1 MFNHFKE
8 AANAQ
13 AQSGIKSADP
23 LTQPLYQARL
33 QQEQYFQ
40 TLNQDLPEVAK
51 VEDRLIAG
59 PSGEIPIRLVYPKTA
74 EPTRYLI
81 FIRGAG
87 FWAGSLDSHAR
98 TMRTLALE
106 SGCVVCGIDYRRA
119 PDFHFPVQRNE
130 VITVLEYLKSEQI
143 SLGIYG
149 KPVLFG
155 ESAGATIAL
164 SAAQALRDQNNNLL
178 AGLIL
183 FYNNAGGFK
192 PEAREYSQWVW
203 QQYLGPNTALDN
215 PEATPLLGSVTG
227 LPPIWQGVGAD
238 DPLITDTNKLAHQ
251 LKAIGI
257 DPQVKTFPNLPHGF
271 LMWTGTL
278 QPALDALRESV
289 QVMEGFFEQA
299 K

>member
-1 MFNHFKE
+1 MFDTYQE

-13 AQSGIKSADP
+13 AHTGIKPADP
-23 LTQPLYQARL
+23 LKLPIEQARA
-33 QQEQYFQ
+33 QQDLYFK
-40 TLNQDLPEVAK
+40 TLNQDLPAVAK
-51 VEDRLIAG
+51 VEDTTIQG
-59 PSGEIPIRLVYPKTA
+59 PYGEIPIRLVYPNTYQ
-74 EPTRYLI
+74 TMRYII

-106 SGCVVCGIDYRRA
+106 SGCVVCGIDYHRA
-119 PDFHFPVQRNE
+119 PDFHFPAQRNE
-130 VITVLEYLKSEQI
+130 VITLVEYLKNHHQQ
-143 SLGIYG
+143 LGIYG

-164 SAAQALRDQNNNLL
+164 SSAQGLRDKAKNEL

-203 QQYLGPNTALDN
+203 KQYLGPDTDLFDTQAV
-215 PEATPLLGSVTG
+215 PLLGSVDN

-238 DPLITDTNKLAHQ
+238 DPLITDTQKLADQ
-251 LKAIGI
+251 LRALGKE
-257 DPQVKTFPNLPHGF
+257 PEVKVYPKLPHGF
-271 LMWTGTL
+271 LMWTGNL
-278 QPALDALRESV
+278 RPALEALRDSV
-289 QVMEGFFEQA
+289 TIIKGFFA
-299 K
+299 KH